1 MGGCIAYEMAQRLR
15 AAGEAVS
22 QLGLIDSRAHN
33 ASARPLCRNSAYG
46 QMARKDWLSDDAV
59 MLGILF
65 PSLAMDWEALRG
77 APCRRALGARGG
89 HGTGRPSRRDGRR
102 RRAHGRRAPERRLHG
117 ALAARPARHIGRNDD
132 VPRPAG
138 SAERK

>member
-1 MGGCIAYEMAQRLR
+1 MYEMAQRLR

-33 ASARPLCRNSAYG
+33 ASARPLYRNSAYG

-65 PSLAMDWEALRG
+65 PSLAMDWEPLCG
-77 APCRRALGARGG
+77 PLPTS
-89 HGTGRPSRRDGRR
+89 TGCTRWSRCQ
-102 RRAHGRRAPERRLHG
+102 ATITA
-117 ALAARPARHIGRNDD
+117 
-132 VPRPAG
+132 
-138 SAERK
+138 